1 MTFSK
6 ELLQIACCSLLAV
19 PGDAG
24 RAAEE
29 GEWDRSCT
37 ELVRRPP
44 GLGTRAR
51 IQSCINALLL
61 QVMLMSRL
69 FTADADKQTGY
80 GKTGAGA
87 AICKITAENVEPC
100 RKKTLHIKCS
110 DPGVLGLI
118 RQSWLVSLLK
128 STCSKAHL
136 HFSVCFLLSL
146 SLPPFILYTYSLIR
160 HHSLMSAEDTYS
172 TSHNDRQ
179 GFLFLS
185 RLYVYIKKQGCKRIM
200 RSRF

>member
-29 GEWDRSCT
+29 GEWDRSGT
-37 ELVRRPP
+37 EPVRRPP

-100 RKKTLHIKCS
+100 REKNTTHKMQRPRCS
-110 DPGVLGLI
+110 G
-118 RQSWLVSLLK
+118 S
-128 STCSKAHL
+128 
-136 HFSVCFLLSL
+136 
-146 SLPPFILYTYSLIR
+146 Y
-160 HHSLMSAEDTYS
+160 
-172 TSHNDRQ
+172 
-179 GFLFLS
+179 
-185 RLYVYIKKQGCKRIM
+185 
-200 RSRF
+200 

>member
-1 MTFSK
+1 M
-6 ELLQIACCSLLAV
+6 

-29 GEWDRSCT
+29 GEWDRSGT

-110 DPGVLGLI
+110 DSGVLALI
-118 RQSWLVSLLK
+118 RQSRLVSLLK
-128 STCSKAHL
+128 STCSKTHL
-136 HFSVCFLLSL
+136 HCLLSSLSL
-146 SLPPFILYTYSLIR
+146 SVSLPTCILYTYSLIR
-160 HHSLMSAEDTYS
+160 HHSLVSAEDTYS

-185 RLYVYIKKQGCKRIM
+185 RLHMYIKKQGCK
-200 RSRF
+200 